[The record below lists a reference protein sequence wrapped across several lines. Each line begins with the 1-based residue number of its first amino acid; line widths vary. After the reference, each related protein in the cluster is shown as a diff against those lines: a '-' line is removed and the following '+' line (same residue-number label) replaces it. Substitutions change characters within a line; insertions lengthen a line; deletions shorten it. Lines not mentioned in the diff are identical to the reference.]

1 PVNRRPVLVSWRFS
15 PRPPGTSPLRRPDNV
30 GMTWRQLSATATA
43 VVLAAALA
51 GCGDGDGAPTGD
63 PRVTTPTSTAAPTSE
78 GPTSAPPTPGA
89 RLREFEIVE
98 GQASPPLDR
107 VAVAHGET
115 VRIVVTSDQP
125 DEIHLHG
132 YDRSA
137 QVGPGE
143 EG

>member
-1 PVNRRPVLVSWRFS
+1 
-15 PRPPGTSPLRRPDNV
+15 
-30 GMTWRQLSATATA
+30 MTWRQLSATATA

-78 GPTSAPPTPGA
+78 GPTSAPPTPDA
-89 RLREFEIVE
+89 RLLEFEIVD

-107 VAVAHGET
+107 VAVAYGEA
-115 VRIVVTSDQP
+115 VRIAGTSDQP
-125 DEIHLHG
+125 DGIHLHG
-132 YDRSA
+132 YGRSA

-143 EG
+143 EGVIEFVADQTGLFELETHESGLILLQLEVR